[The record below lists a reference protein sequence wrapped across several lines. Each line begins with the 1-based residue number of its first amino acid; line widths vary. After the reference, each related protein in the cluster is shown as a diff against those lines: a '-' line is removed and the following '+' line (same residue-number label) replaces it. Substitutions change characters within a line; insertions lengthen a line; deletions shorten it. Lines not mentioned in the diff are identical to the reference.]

1 MIEHL
6 WNDNLVWRIFA
17 LPIGWRLWVMW
28 LMTINTAC
36 VFFLAH
42 KAAKVVGAVW
52 IGNVVSMMSLYWLM
66 GYVRL
71 LGLSHVIWWTPLFI
85 WLIPLMLKQRP
96 KGYYGTWLLL
106 LTVSDLA
113 SLAIDYVDVAR
124 YLLGET
130 TAA

>member
-106 LTVSDLA
+106 LTVSDLV